1 MIPTAKLA
9 LLLNA
14 LLVFSAVS
22 VYGAPINRKREVPQ
36 EHSHE
41 KFLTSVRASLA
52 KNNPDGIVDP
62 VFGLLGNA
70 AATQGLGKI
79 TDPDCLQ
86 QATAD
91 QAFTNAKA
99 AGDVQG
105 QVDALIYRALERN
118 TGKVGLASVACTA
131 IKATNPEIAAISQ
144 HQDPA
149 SANAASVNKGIVLEL
164 AKQIAAVGGDPQQAL
179 ESGTFAPGDV
189 NDATAK
195 GNTCD
200 DANDPTGC
208 IFTQNLLVEDA
219 TAAEIDA
226 AVQGVASGDESKA
239 ATTTAAAAA
248 DTTTAA
254 AATIT
259 DAATAT
265 ATDAAATGDVVTVT
279 VTVTVTDGAAAAT
292 STAAAADTTAA
303 AADTTAAAATTT
315 AAADAAATSAA
326 SSSDS
331 TLDFGSC
338 SNPTI
343 EFGLGF
349 DGRTENSFRP
359 VNSADFN
366 HGSALNIKVIADFIC
381 QQLNDKC
388 KASAATITA
397 CQSGEAAAIAKGAV
411 AEAADVFNAALGFG
425 AASSSSGA
433 SATQAAAT
441 TAKAAATTTKAA
453 ATTTTAAAAATT
465 TAAASSGSS
474 TANLQTFTDALG
486 SITPPAVTK
495 TGSSAQPFCVDGNS
509 CFSSLQNA
517 LVRSCD
523 VQHNKCANASNG
535 AGQNKA
541 FSVEDCGNQQT
552 TCNQNATATASA

>member
-1 MIPTAKLA
+1 MIPTAKLS

-14 LLVFSAVS
+14 LIAFSAVS
-22 VYGAPINRKREVPQ
+22 VIGAPIAMMKREVPQ

-41 KFLTSVRASLA
+41 KYLTSVRASLS

-70 AATQGLGKI
+70 AASQGLGKI

-105 QVDALIYRALERN
+105 QVDALIFRALERN
-118 TGKVGLASVACTA
+118 TGKVGLASVACTS
-131 IKATNPEIAAISQ
+131 IKAKNPEIAAISQ

-149 SANAASVNKGIVLEL
+149 SANAASINKAITLEL

-179 ESGTFAPGDV
+179 ESGTFAPGNV
-189 NDATAK
+189 NDATGK
-195 GNTCD
+195 GNSCD
-200 DANDPTGC
+200 DANDPVGC

-226 AVQGVASGDESKA
+226 AVSGVAVEDST
-239 ATTTAAAAA
+239 ATTTAAADA
-248 DTTTAA
+248 TTTA
-254 AATIT
+254 
-259 DAATAT
+259 AATAT

-279 VTVTVTDGAAAAT
+279 VTVTVTNGAAAAT

-303 AADTTAAAATTT
+303 AAATTTTAAAAATTT
-315 AAADAAATSAA
+315 AASSA
-326 SSSDS
+326 SN
-331 TLDFGSC
+331 LDFGSC

-343 EFGLGF
+343 EFGAGF
-349 DGRTENSFRP
+349 DGRKENSFRP

-388 KASAATITA
+388 KASAATIDA
-397 CQSGEAAAIAKGAV
+397 CNAGATAAIAKGAV

-425 AASSSSGA
+425 SGSSSSGA
-433 SATQAAAT
+433 TATQA
-441 TAKAAATTTKAA
+441 AA
-453 ATTTTAAAAATT
+453 ATTTTAAAAATK

-474 TANLQTFTDALG
+474 SGNLQTFTDALG
-486 SITPPAVTK
+486 GVTAPAVTK
-495 TGSSAQPFCVDGNS
+495 TGSAAQPFCVDGNS
-509 CFSSLQNA
+509 CFKDLQNA

-523 VQHNKCANASNG
+523 VQHNKCANAANA

-541 FSVEDCGNQQT
+541 FSVEDCGN
-552 TCNQNATATASA
+552 

>member
-1 MIPTAKLA
+1 MIPTAKLS

-14 LLVFSAVS
+14 LIAFSAVS
-22 VYGAPINRKREVPQ
+22 VIGAPIAMKREVPQ

-41 KFLTSVRASLA
+41 KYLTSVRASLNL
-52 KNNPDGIVDP
+52 NNPDGIVDP

-70 AATQGLGKI
+70 AASQGLGKI

-105 QVDALIYRALERN
+105 QVDALIFRALERN

-131 IKATNPEIAAISQ
+131 IQAKNPEIAAISQ

-149 SANAASVNKGIVLEL
+149 SPNAAAVNKAIVLEL
-164 AKQIAAVGGDPQQAL
+164 AKQIAGVGGDPQQAL

-189 NDATAK
+189 NDPTGK
-195 GNTCD
+195 GNSCD
-200 DANDPTGC
+200 DANDPVGC

-226 AVQGVASGDESKA
+226 AVAGVAVDDAA
-239 ATTTAAAAA
+239 ATTTAAADA
-248 DTTTAA
+248 TTTA
-254 AATIT
+254 
-259 DAATAT
+259 AATAT
-265 ATDAAATGDVVTVT
+265 ATDAAATDDVVTVT
-279 VTVTVTDGAAAAT
+279 VTVTVTNGAAAAT

-303 AADTTAAAATTT
+303 ASATTTTAAAAATTT
-315 AAADAAATSAA
+315 AAASA
-326 SSSDS
+326 SN
-331 TLDFGSC
+331 LDFGSC

-343 EFGLGF
+343 EFGAGF
-349 DGRTENSFRP
+349 DGRKDNSFRP

-388 KASAATITA
+388 KAPAATIDA
-397 CQSGEAAAIAKGAV
+397 CNAGETAAIAKGAV

-425 AASSSSGA
+425 SGSSSSGA
-433 SATQAAAT
+433 STTQAAAAT
-441 TAKAAATTTKAA
+441 TTPAAATTTK
-453 ATTTTAAAAATT
+453 TTAAAAATT

-474 TANLQTFTDALG
+474 SGNLQTFTDALG
-486 SITPPAVTK
+486 GVTPPAVTK
-495 TGSSAQPFCVDGNS
+495 TGSAAQPFCVDGNS
-509 CFSSLQNA
+509 CFKDLQNA

-523 VQHNKCANASNG
+523 VQHNKCANASNA

-541 FSVEDCGNQQT
+541 FSVEDCGNQQDA
-552 TCNQNATATASA
+552 CNQNAIATAGSA

>member
-1 MIPTAKLA
+1 MIPTAKLS

-14 LLVFSAVS
+14 LLAFSAVS
-22 VYGAPINRKREVPQ
+22 VYGAPIAMKREVPQ

-41 KFLTSVRASLA
+41 KYLTSVRTSLA

-70 AATQGLGKI
+70 AASQGLGKI

-105 QVDALIYRALERN
+105 QVDALIFRALERN

-149 SANAASVNKGIVLEL
+149 SANAAAVNKAITLEL
-164 AKQIAAVGGDPQQAL
+164 AKQIAGVGGDPQQAL

-189 NDATAK
+189 NDATGK
-195 GNTCD
+195 GNSCD
-200 DANDPTGC
+200 DANDPVGC

-226 AVQGVASGDESKA
+226 AVKGVAVEDA
-239 ATTTAAAAA
+239 TATTTAAA

-254 AATIT
+254 ADTTTA
-259 DAATAT
+259 AATAT
-265 ATDAAATGDVVTVT
+265 ATDAAAAGDVVTVT

-292 STAAAADTTAA
+292 STAAAADTTTAA

-315 AAADAAATSAA
+315 TAAAAATSAA
-326 SSSDS
+326 SSASA
-331 TLDFGSC
+331 LDFGSC

-343 EFGLGF
+343 EFGAGF
-349 DGRTENSFRP
+349 DGRKDNSFRP

-388 KASAATITA
+388 KASAATIIA
-397 CQSGEAAAIAKGAV
+397 CNAGETAAIAKGAV

-425 AASSSSGA
+425 SGSSSSGA
-433 SATQAAAT
+433 TATQAAAT
-441 TAKAAATTTKAA
+441 TTQA
-453 ATTTTAAAAATT
+453 AAAAATT

-474 TANLQTFTDALG
+474 TGNLQTFTDALG
-486 SITPPAVTK
+486 GVTPPAVTK
-495 TGSSAQPFCVDGNS
+495 TGSAAQPFCVDGNS
-509 CFSSLQNA
+509 CFKDLQNA

-523 VQHNKCANASNG
+523 VQHNKCANASNS

-552 TCNQNATATASA
+552 TCNQNATATAASA

>member
-1 MIPTAKLA
+1 MIPTAKLS

-14 LLVFSAVS
+14 LVAFSAVS
-22 VYGAPINRKREVPQ
+22 VYGAPIAMKREVPQ

-41 KFLTSVRASLA
+41 KYLTSVRASLNL
-52 KNNPDGIVDP
+52 NNPDGIVDP

-70 AATQGLGKI
+70 AASQGLGKI

-105 QVDALIYRALERN
+105 QVDALIFRALERN

-131 IKATNPEIAAISQ
+131 IQAKNPEIAAISQ

-149 SANAASVNKGIVLEL
+149 SPNAAAINKAIVLEL
-164 AKQIAAVGGDPQQAL
+164 AKQIAGVGGDPQQAL

-189 NDATAK
+189 NDPTGK
-195 GNTCD
+195 GNSCD
-200 DANDPTGC
+200 DANDPVGC
-208 IFTQNLLVEDA
+208 IFTGNLLVEDA

-226 AVQGVASGDESKA
+226 AVAGVAVDDATATTTAAADA
-239 ATTTAAAAA
+239 ATTTAAA
-248 DTTTAA
+248 
-254 AATIT
+254 
-259 DAATAT
+259 
-265 ATDAAATGDVVTVT
+265 TDAAATDDVVTVT

-303 AADTTAAAATTT
+303 AATTTTAAAAATTT
-315 AAADAAATSAA
+315 AASSA
-326 SSSDS
+326 SN
-331 TLDFGSC
+331 LDFGSC

-343 EFGLGF
+343 EFGAGF
-349 DGRTENSFRP
+349 DGRKDNSFRP

-388 KASAATITA
+388 KAPAATIDA
-397 CQSGEAAAIAKGAV
+397 CNAGETAAIAKGAV
-411 AEAADVFNAALGFG
+411 QEAADVFNAALGFG
-425 AASSSSGA
+425 SGSSSSGA
-433 SATQAAAT
+433 STTQA
-441 TAKAAATTTKAA
+441 AAATTTPAAA
-453 ATTTTAAAAATT
+453 ATTKTAAAAATT
-465 TAAASSGSS
+465 TAAASSGAS
-474 TANLQTFTDALG
+474 AGNLQTFTNSISGIDA
-486 SITPPAVTK
+486 PAVTK
-495 TGSSAQPFCVDGNS
+495 TGSAAQPFCVAGNS
-509 CFSSLQNA
+509 CFKDLQNA

-523 VQHNKCANASNG
+523 VLHNKCANASNA

-541 FSVEDCGNQQT
+541 FSVEDCGNEQI
-552 TCNQNATATASA
+552 TCNQQAAQTAASA

>member
-1 MIPTAKLA
+1 MIPTAKLS

-14 LLVFSAVS
+14 LLAFSAVS
-22 VYGAPINRKREVPQ
+22 VYGAPIAMKREVPQ
-36 EHSHE
+36 GNAGPHPLHRSIFTYLFPAEHSHE
-41 KFLTSVRASLA
+41 KYLTSVRTSLA

-70 AATQGLGKI
+70 AASQGLGKI

-105 QVDALIYRALERN
+105 QVDALIFRALERN

-149 SANAASVNKGIVLEL
+149 SANAAAVNKAITLEL
-164 AKQIAAVGGDPQQAL
+164 AKQIAGVGGDPQQAL

-189 NDATAK
+189 NDATGK
-195 GNTCD
+195 GNSCD
-200 DANDPTGC
+200 DANDPVGC

-226 AVQGVASGDESKA
+226 AVKGVAVEDA
-239 ATTTAAAAA
+239 TATTTAAA

-254 AATIT
+254 ADTTTA
-259 DAATAT
+259 AATAT
-265 ATDAAATGDVVTVT
+265 ATDAAAAGDVVTVT

-292 STAAAADTTAA
+292 STAAAADTTTAA

-315 AAADAAATSAA
+315 TAAAAATSAA
-326 SSSDS
+326 SSASA
-331 TLDFGSC
+331 LDFGSC

-343 EFGLGF
+343 EFGAGF
-349 DGRTENSFRP
+349 DGRKDNSFRP

-366 HGSALNIKVIADFIC
+366 HGSALNIKD
-381 QQLNDKC
+381 
-388 KASAATITA
+388 
-397 CQSGEAAAIAKGAV
+397 
-411 AEAADVFNAALGFG
+411 
-425 AASSSSGA
+425 
-433 SATQAAAT
+433 
-441 TAKAAATTTKAA
+441 
-453 ATTTTAAAAATT
+453 
-465 TAAASSGSS
+465 
-474 TANLQTFTDALG
+474 
-486 SITPPAVTK
+486 
-495 TGSSAQPFCVDGNS
+495 
-509 CFSSLQNA
+509 LQNA

-523 VQHNKCANASNG
+523 VQHNKCANASNS

-552 TCNQNATATASA
+552 TCNQNATATAASA